1 MASRFVVADNNVIEE
16 LKTSS
21 ENSYT
26 RKSTI
31 LWVGV
36 FKKWAA
42 LAIKRN
48 IGEWRHTR
56 FKNLTSS
63 QLTYEY
69 ILPSILTS
77 NRTVPRKIKV

>member
-1 MASRFVVADNNVIEE
+1 MVFI
-16 LKTSS
+16 KISS
-21 ENSYT
+21 ENSNT

-42 LAIKRN
+42 LRN
-48 IGEWRHTR
+48 IGEDMETYCTR

-63 QLTYEY
+63 QLTYE
-69 ILPSILTS
+69 
-77 NRTVPRKIKV
+77 